1 MTKAENLKFLAQRL
15 LESGGLPQYEVIH
28 ESQCSEHF
36 GDGEV
41 VFKIGPMLLRF
52 VRERGQDFVD
62 VTPASAPDHYYSY
75 GDVELAMG
83 WKTVDQAW
91 SRTEPEPL
99 SGIIE
104 RLSGQY
110 PQFEE
115 AFSVAKAQDTL
126 AKLDF
131 ASRRR
136 GADFVDHLRRLAVDA
151 RKNGEN

>member
-1 MTKAENLKFLAQRL
+1 MTELENLKVIAKRL
-15 LESGGLPQYEVIH
+15 LERAGLPHQEVIH
-28 ESQCSEHF
+28 ESERPEHF

-41 VFKIGPMLLRF
+41 VFKIGPMHLRF

-62 VTPASAPDHYYSY
+62 VSPASEPGRYHPY

-83 WKTVDQAW
+83 WKTVDQVW

-99 SGIIE
+99 PAILE
-104 RLSGQY
+104 RLHSQY

-115 AFSVAKAQDTL
+115 AFSGARAQDTL

-131 ASRRR
+131 VSRRR
-136 GADFVDHLRRLAVDA
+136 GAAFVDHLRRLAEDA
-151 RKNGEN
+151 RKK